1 MPAVSAP
8 EGHWARSAAVTGGGA
23 GVSLPLGRPVEAV
36 APCRGWGSLLR
47 AEEAGRGGLHP
58 VHFSNLIW
66 GLGKWEHPFSS
77 WPQSACLSANLGGL
91 RFPGSLLPGGAP
103 QNVLPGCCG
112 EGGGG
117 ALYCDYPRFPP
128 SGGQRKEVC
137 LPSQLTSWPRDGG
150 DSVCSQDQLGSPGGS
165 CPQLPHCHPPTHLL
179 GARRGLC
186 ARAVGQ
192 EQRWSA
198 FAV

>member
-8 EGHWARSAAVTGGGA
+8 EGCWARSAAVTGGGA
-23 GVSLPLGRPVEAV
+23 GLSLPLGRPVEAV

-66 GLGKWEHPFSS
+66 GLGKREHPFSS

-91 RFPGSLLPGGAP
+91 RFLGSLLPGGAL

-117 ALYCDYPRFPP
+117 GGVLSIATTPDSHPVGDRGRRFASLASSPP
-128 SGGQRKEVC
+128 G
-137 LPSQLTSWPRDGG
+137 
-150 DSVCSQDQLGSPGGS
+150 PGMEG
-165 CPQLPHCHPPTHLL
+165 T
-179 GARRGLC
+179 
-186 ARAVGQ
+186 
-192 EQRWSA
+192 A
-198 FAV
+198 FALRTS